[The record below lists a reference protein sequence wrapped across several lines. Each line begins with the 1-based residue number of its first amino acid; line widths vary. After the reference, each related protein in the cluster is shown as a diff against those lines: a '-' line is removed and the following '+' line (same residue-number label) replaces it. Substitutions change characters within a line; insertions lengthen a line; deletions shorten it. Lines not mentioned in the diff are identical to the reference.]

1 MMNLAK
7 FIQSQPNENTLKS
20 DISEKDES
28 PRNRLEHLLIQDDEE
43 TALALKTNT
52 KCPTTHAVI
61 INFVR
66 KYGKRFE
73 SNFKRIFNRTNF
85 TLEDILLTADI
96 RRMQPSDVVAR
107 IFDEKGYQNRISR
120 SDLNILNFHAELNH
134 SDRRKLRQV
143 IYEDVDRIEQN
154 KKWINLL
161 PELAS
166 LNEEQSKFVLSAIK
180 TAKNI

>member
-1 MMNLAK
+1 MLNLAK
-7 FIQSQPNENTLKS
+7 FTQSQPNENTLKS
-20 DISEKDES
+20 NISEKDES

-43 TALALKTNT
+43 TTLALKNNT

-61 INFVR
+61 MNFVR

-73 SNFKRIFNRTNF
+73 SNFKRIFNKANF

-96 RRMQPSDVVAR
+96 RGMQPSEVVAR
-107 IFDEKGYQNRISR
+107 IFDEKGYHNSINK
-120 SDLNILNFHAELNH
+120 SDLNILKFHAELNH
-134 SDRRKLRQV
+134 SERRKLRQV
-143 IYEDVDRIEQN
+143 VYEDIDRIEQN
-154 KKWINLL
+154 KKWIILL